1 MPARLNGRTALLQAL
16 LDRPGY
22 GLELIGRIQARSAG
36 RIRLRQG
43 VVYPA
48 LAGLERE
55 RLVRGWNAPI
65 ASGGR
70 PRRYYELTPKGI
82 ATAQRERQA
91 LAGLIQRAPRQPVS
105 AIELT
110 RMRERILE
118 CAEISEFV
126 MSLRERALAAGVP

>member
-1 MPARLNGRTALLQAL
+1 MRVRVNGRTALLQAL
-16 LDRPGY
+16 LQGPGY
-22 GLELIGRIQARSAG
+22 GLALIERIEARSAG

-55 RLVRGWNAPI
+55 RLVRGWNAPL

-70 PRRYYELTPKGI
+70 PRRYFELTPKGI
-82 ATAQRERQA
+82 ATAEREREA
-91 LAGLIQRAPRQPVS
+91 LAGLLQRTPQQPTP
-105 AIELT
+105 ADELT

-118 CAEISEFV
+118 CAEISEFA
-126 MSLRERALAAGVP
+126 MSLRERALAAGAR